1 LHWWVDLIPDPSHRR
16 DLYAIAAVAV
26 AVFVYL
32 FVRTAPLLGLC
43 TYSCLPVQVAGACG
57 GLVAVACG
65 LFARQPERME
75 SRSGRDMALVG
86 VVLGA
91 YLFVAPLLSR
101 GIGLLFS
108 LTR

>member
-1 LHWWVDLIPDPSHRR
+1 M
-16 DLYAIAAVAV
+16 AV

-43 TYSCLPVQVAGACG
+43 RYSCLPVVVVSACG
-57 GLVAVACG
+57 GLIAVACG

-75 SRSGRDMALVG
+75 IRSGRDLALIG